1 MRRWGMSLTSVTS
14 RPCAEKCLRK
24 SASVMFG
31 GRFFTKRRDDR
42 EAATAVSVWL
52 IDMVRRDGWCYLAYM
67 IREKGELVG
76 REKANVRIVNGL
88 WLFEFLL
95 RGPLKNLL
103 SGAPHWCLI
112 LSAHRHRHTQTQTA
126 PPSLTPM
133 PIAAASDWRRQPVVF
148 QGWRSASWVA
158 ARLVADLTTDP

>member
-1 MRRWGMSLTSVTS
+1 
-14 RPCAEKCLRK
+14 
-24 SASVMFG
+24 MFG

-67 IREKGELVG
+67 IRKKGELVG

-95 RGPLKNLL
+95 RSPLKNLL
-103 SGAPHWCLI
+103 SGAPHWLPYLI
-112 LSAHRHRHTQTQTA
+112 GSQTQTQTQTA

-158 ARLVADLTTDP
+158 ARLVADRPMTATFTSHPKFV